1 MGRESEQPT
10 EELSASAAKR
20 ETRLRLEERVG
31 AKSDAVSAIHE
42 TPSGSR
48 TASSIAT
55 VPFRD
60 MSQPFRIGFLSD
72 SVELFLPGDLRVTE
86 GFE

>member
-31 AKSDAVSAIHE
+31 AKSDAVKKERLGWA
-42 TPSGSR
+42 
-48 TASSIAT
+48 
-55 VPFRD
+55 VYV
-60 MSQPFRIGFLSD
+60 GFLW
-72 SVELFLPGDLRVTE
+72 
-86 GFE
+86 